1 MTEPTVTQTVRAM
14 MERQGALMVL
24 LALVRHYW
32 KPIVVVA
39 GVIAGFAVFIEQFH
53 ALQKSNQEQAAAF
66 KLFAQGVDTRL
77 GHLEGTVETVRAQ
90 QVAELANWNTITTE
104 AKIVISPKA
113 QTNAPAEVRKGKIH
127 R

>member
-1 MTEPTVTQTVRAM
+1 MTEPTVTQTVRTM
-14 MERQGALMVL
+14 MERKGALLVL
-24 LALVRHYW
+24 FTLVRHYW
-32 KPIVVVA
+32 KPIAVAAGIVA
-39 GVIAGFAVFIEQFH
+39 GFSTFVAQFQALREANKEQT
-53 ALQKSNQEQAAAF
+53 AAF
-66 KLFAQGVDTRL
+66 KHFAEGVDMRL